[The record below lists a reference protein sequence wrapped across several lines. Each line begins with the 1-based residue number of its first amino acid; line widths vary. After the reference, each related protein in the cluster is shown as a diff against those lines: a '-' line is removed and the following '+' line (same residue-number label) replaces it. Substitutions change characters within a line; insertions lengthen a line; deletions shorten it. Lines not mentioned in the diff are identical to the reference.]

1 MRKQQK
7 VDAEKR
13 KTGVEIEHNRY
24 EEINKIRG
32 GESAA
37 HEEHP
42 EHETSD
48 WHHGTAHDVEW
59 QKTFGNTVDDLASVL
74 VSDNES
80 AVRGDSF
87 VGNLDCL

>member
-32 GESAA
+32 GEMLMMKNILNMK
-37 HEEHP
+37 HQI
-42 EHETSD
+42 
-48 WHHGTAHDVEW
+48 GTTGRHTMWNA
-59 QKTFGNTVDDLASVL
+59 KKPLATQSMI
-74 VSDNES
+74 
-80 AVRGDSF
+80 
-87 VGNLDCL
+87 